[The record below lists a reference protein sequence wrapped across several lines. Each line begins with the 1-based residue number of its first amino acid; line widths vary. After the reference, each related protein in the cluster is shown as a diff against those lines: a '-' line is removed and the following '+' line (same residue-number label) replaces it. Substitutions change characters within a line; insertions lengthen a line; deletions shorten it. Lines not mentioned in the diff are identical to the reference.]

1 MQSYPISDTLSRPQT
16 EDKARLAWFNSELES
31 SFGCWIETRSFV
43 EKEEPEQSGYVF
55 DDSLLLVSFVD
66 EKGNGTS

>member
-1 MQSYPISDTLSRPQT
+1 MQSYPISDTLSRLQT
-16 EDKARLAWFNSELES
+16 EDKARLAWFNSDLGS
-31 SFGCWIETRSFV
+31 SFGSFIQTRSFV
-43 EKEEPEQSGYVF
+43 KKEDPELSGYVF